1 MLLLFLF
8 VFLND
13 MLKNIPRY
21 GYQLE
26 MIHPTQI
33 RELVEFRKTIELA
46 ALEAA
51 YPHMGENEYK
61 QLIALN
67 EESVIHKDDLDV
79 KIHWTLNN
87 QFHQLLCSFSNNSFY
102 KKALAD
108 AMIFSIRASNQY
120 YCNVWNQK
128 RKTDARNHVNLIDS
142 LMTGDLEKAKNILR
156 DDIEEYMHEII
167 F

>member
-1 MLLLFLF
+1 
-8 VFLND
+8 
-13 MLKNIPRY
+13 
-21 GYQLE
+21 

-79 KIHWTLNN
+79 KI
-87 QFHQLLCSFSNNSFY
+87 QLDFKTINFISCCVPSAITAF
-102 KKALAD
+102 
-108 AMIFSIRASNQY
+108 I
-120 YCNVWNQK
+120 K
-128 RKTDARNHVNLIDS
+128 RLW
-142 LMTGDLEKAKNILR
+142 LMP
-156 DDIEEYMHEII
+156 
-167 F
+167 